1 MARFKI
7 EGKIVRYQLN
17 PGKRLAL
24 VVIKDAINQRHL
36 PLWVPILGEPSLVEF
51 IRAKDHNIPLIV
63 EGWLNLQP
71 DGHFMLRA
79 DRLIVQRDIFLP

>member
-7 EGKIVRYQLN
+7 EGKIIRYQLN

-36 PLWVPILGEPSLVEF
+36 PLWVPILGEPSIVEF
-51 IRAKDHNIPLIV
+51 IRAKDHNTPLIV

-71 DGHFMLRA
+71 DGRFMLRA
-79 DRLIVQRDIFLP
+79 DRLIVQKDTSLS

>member
-17 PGKRLAL
+17 PSKRLAL

-36 PLWVPILGEPSLVEF
+36 PLWVPILGEPSIVEF
-51 IRAKDHNIPLIV
+51 IRAKDYNTHLIV

-71 DGHFMLRA
+71 DGRFMLRA
-79 DRLIVQRDIFLP
+79 DRLIVQKDASLP

>member
-36 PLWVPILGEPSLVEF
+36 PLWVPILGEPSLIEF

-71 DGHFMLRA
+71 DGQFMLRT